1 MSAPNFKKGQ
11 AVTFN
16 CRGSQGTG
24 TVEAVRP
31 VTKGYF
37 IDVKTGDRTISLR
50 PAQVQP
56 A

>member
-1 MSAPNFKKGQ
+1 MSAPNFTKGQ
-11 AVTFN
+11 AVKFSF
-16 CRGSQGTG
+16 RGIKGTG
-24 TVEAVRP
+24 TVETVRQ

-50 PAQVQP
+50 PAQVQQ

>member
-11 AVTFN
+11 SVKFN
-16 CRGSQGTG
+16 NRGSQGAG

-31 VTKGYF
+31 VAKGFF

-50 PAQVQP
+50 PAQVQH